1 MVREASFR
9 AMSIL
14 PRDACDMPGKFS
26 ELLFNLLRFGH
37 HSTCQQGIGTFRKP
51 EEGCK
56 VLPIVCRVNKCE
68 MDIPR
73 RLGQQEA

>member
-1 MVREASFR
+1 
-9 AMSIL
+9 MSIL

-37 HSTCQQGIGTFRKP
+37 HPTCQQGIGMFRKP
-51 EEGCK
+51 EEGLK
-56 VLPIVCRVNKCE
+56 VPSIACRVDERE

-73 RLGQQEA
+73 RLGQQEAQNT